1 MRLALLVLVG
11 FVGSSYGRIPCAH
24 HAANGVGN
32 LPYSASSPQGTV
44 QSDLQTL
51 AVPLSGINR
60 AVVQGLNNLL
70 YHWEQN
76 KLIKSKPLVSYRDLS
91 IQLIAQRDDLLYLHA
106 RASVF
111 EESGRIPTLATGKPM
126 PEVSALV
133 WVRAPQDQEPQP
145 VAAIDAQDNS
155 IDYSGA
161 GLDISPQTGIFFGEG
176 EIILS
181 TAFSRI
187 KFDRPDQERLRK
199 TILTAFKDQYDEK
212 PKNREFL
219 AEFWAGEK
227 SEAALVKIRKSDEGE
242 VLYTLRGTRFLY
254 QHGRRPMFVWTGE
267 GRNPWHVIVR
277 TVSVEVDVDCSGEI
291 VGNPRVVNVEFSD
304 YHPHYSRRDRFFSF
318 LHHGSFP
325 QIP

>member
-161 GLDISPQTGIFFGEG
+161 GLDISPQTGIFLAREK
-176 EIILS
+176 L
-181 TAFSRI
+181 FSRL
-187 KFDRPDQERLRK
+187 PLVESSS
-199 TILTAFKDQYDEK
+199 TGLTKRDCEK
-212 PKNREFL
+212 
-219 AEFWAGEK
+219 
-227 SEAALVKIRKSDEGE
+227 
-242 VLYTLRGTRFLY
+242 RFLR
-254 QHGRRPMFVWTGE
+254 HSKTSMMK
-267 GRNPWHVIVR
+267 
-277 TVSVEVDVDCSGEI
+277 
-291 VGNPRVVNVEFSD
+291 NPRIENFL
-304 YHPHYSRRDRFFSF
+304 RSF
-318 LHHGSFP
+318 GPAKSLRQP
-325 QIP
+325 W